1 MLPFVELGPMTA
13 LGISLVFWRL
23 VPAFLT
29 ATYHFDVDWS
39 RFLFELLD

>member
-1 MLPFVELGPMTA
+1 MPPFVELGPRTA
-13 LGISLVFWRL
+13 LGASSVLWRL
-23 VPAFLT
+23 VLAFLA